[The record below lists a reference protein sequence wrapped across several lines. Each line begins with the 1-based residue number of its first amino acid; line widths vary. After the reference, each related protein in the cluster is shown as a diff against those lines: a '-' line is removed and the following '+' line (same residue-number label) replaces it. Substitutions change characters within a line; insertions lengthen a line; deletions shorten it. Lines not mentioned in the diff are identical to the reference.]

1 MLVSGGNRFQ
11 CVLGLLNRCRTA
23 QGQRLLSQW
32 VKQPLI
38 DKNKIGKLSRLNT
51 AILAINASFYVFQR
65 QLVM

>member
-1 MLVSGGNRFQ
+1 MVVSGGNRFQ

-38 DKNKIGKLSRLNT
+38 DKNKIGKLSSIT
-51 AILAINASFYVFQR
+51 DKKGI
-65 QLVM
+65 